1 MKIFDTPPFVIIA
14 FPRKCKDVPVGCPAE
29 YTVISVISKLST
41 QPEICMGTMFR
52 KNKQMSRLKKKLLL
66 YFLLISIVSISVSA
80 EIILELS
87 SSRFTA
93 AIEHNLYMNL
103 EKNLDPDSILRVRG
117 ALQEKALLA
126 PLYDLR
132 NRMILLLLVVS
143 SCIIAAFFMFTKDIV
158 SPMDG
163 MVEAT
168 KKIAEGDLTVTVPVI
183 SQDEIGQI
191 GGLINNMNTNLQDM
205 VMQIR
210 QEINRH
216 MQQIIKAS
224 YTLNEI
230 MSTSSADEVLA
241 TKRLKAA
248 DYKKMTSFSRDVVK
262 MLENMS
268 DELYALQKFVNM
280 FKTYQ
285 VHAEI
290 TEEEIQQA
298 LQELSNSRR
307 SKDTE

>member
-1 MKIFDTPPFVIIA
+1 MV
-14 FPRKCKDVPVGCPAE
+14 
-29 YTVISVISKLST
+29 KLFG
-41 QPEICMGTMFR
+41 QKKE
-52 KNKQMSRLKKKLLL
+52 MSRLKKKLLL
-66 YFLLISIVSISVSA
+66 YFLLIAIVSISVSA

-87 SSRFTA
+87 SSRFTGD
-93 AIEHNLYMNL
+93 IERNLYQTL
-103 EKNLDPDSILRVRG
+103 EKNLTPDSMSRIRGVLDREPILM
-117 ALQEKALLA
+117 

-143 SCIIAAFFMFTKDIV
+143 ACIIAAFFMFTRDIV

-168 KKIAEGDLTVTVPVI
+168 KRIADGDLTITVPVL

-210 QEINRH
+210 EEINRYI
-216 MQQIIKAS
+216 QQIIKAS
-224 YTLNEI
+224 YKLNEI
-230 MSTSSADEVLA
+230 INDSGSGEILA
-241 TKRLKAA
+241 SKRMRMT
-248 DYKKMTSFSRDVVK
+248 DYKKMIGFSRDVVK

-268 DELYALQKFVNM
+268 EELYSLQKFVNM
-280 FKTYQ
+280 YKTFQ
-285 VHAEI
+285 SHAEV

-298 LQELSNSRR
+298 LQELSDN
-307 SKDTE
+307 KQGGPA

>member
-1 MKIFDTPPFVIIA
+1 MH
-14 FPRKCKDVPVGCPAE
+14 
-29 YTVISVISKLST
+29 
-41 QPEICMGTMFR
+41 MGRFFR

-80 EIILELS
+80 EIIFELS

-93 AIEHNLYMNL
+93 AIEQNLYLNL
-103 EKNLDPDSILRVRG
+103 EKNLDHDSVIRVRG
-117 ALQEKALLA
+117 TLREETLLA

-143 SCIIAAFFMFTKDIV
+143 ACIIAAFFMFTRDIV

-168 KKIAEGDLTVTVPVI
+168 KKIAEGDLTVTVPVL

-230 MSTSSADEVLA
+230 LNASSADEVLA
-241 TKRLKAA
+241 TRRLKSSNF
-248 DYKKMTSFSRDVVK
+248 KKMTSFSKDVVK

-280 FKTYQ
+280 FKTFQ
-285 VHAEI
+285 VHAEV

-298 LQELSNSRR
+298 LQELNSAKR
-307 SKDTE
+307 SKEPV